1 MQAEYRDESAG
12 CGSTLC
18 PAVRNNVSHTE
29 TQLRSLKP
37 VRVNTVS
44 AQPNILLVMADQL
57 APSFLPIHGHPV
69 VQAPAI
75 DRLADNGVV
84 FNSAYS
90 NSPLCAPARFA
101 MMSGQRNS
109 RIGAYDNASE
119 LRASVPTFA
128 HHLRSLGYRTTLC
141 GKMHFIGPDQLHG
154 FERRLTTDIYP
165 ADFGW
170 TPNWEDPEGRFDW
183 WFHNMDSVVNAG
195 VAEATNQLDFDDE
208 VGFQAVRELRD
219 VARRSPDQ
227 PWFLTVSFSHPHD
240 PYAMRQRYWDRY
252 RHEDIELPRIG
263 LADVEGDPHS
273 TRLRHVSAMDAV
285 EITGEMVRNARHAYY
300 ACISYVDD
308 WLGLLLET
316 LDATG
321 MADNTAVLFTAD
333 HGDFLGERGLWYKM
347 SFFEPASRIPLIIS
361 APGTRRG
368 AAVSDPVSLYDV
380 LPTLVDLGGGDA
392 TGDLGHVVDG
402 SSLLPQLH
410 GDSDPDRTVLGE
422 YLGEGAVSPIF
433 MIRRQQYKYVWSA
446 PDGPQ
451 LFDLNADPDELHNLA
466 ANPAADAAT
475 ASTAREFRAEISQH
489 WDPERVFTEVVD
501 SQRARRVVD
510 RALRTGRYEPWD
522 HVPLPDSSN
531 QYMRNHL
538 SLNTVE
544 AERRYPRL
552 PSEHQGVV

>member
-1 MQAEYRDESAG
+1 MNG
-12 CGSTLC
+12 
-18 PAVRNNVSHTE
+18 
-29 TQLRSLKP
+29 
-37 VRVNTVS
+37 TVS
-44 AQPNILLVMADQL
+44 RQPNILLVMADQL
-57 APSFLPIHGHPV
+57 AASYLPSYGHSV

-75 DRLADNGVV
+75 DRLAGNGVL
-84 FNSAYS
+84 FTSAYS

-119 LRASVPTFA
+119 FRASVPTFA

-170 TPNWEDPEGRFDW
+170 APNWADPDGRFDW

-219 VARRSPDQ
+219 VARTSREQ
-227 PWFLTVSFSHPHD
+227 PWLLTVSFTHPHD

-252 RHEDIELPRIG
+252 LHSDIDMPRLG
-263 LADVEGDPHS
+263 VAEVEADPHS
-273 TRLRHVSAMDAV
+273 TRLRAVSAMDAV
-285 EITGEMVRNARHAYY
+285 EITDAMVRNARHAYY
-300 ACISYVDD
+300 AAISYLDD
-308 WLGLLLET
+308 WLALLLET

-321 MADNTAVLFTAD
+321 MADNTVVLFTAD

-347 SFFEPASRIPLIIS
+347 SFLEPATRIPLIIS
-361 APGTRRG
+361 APGAGQGLT
-368 AAVSDPVSLYDV
+368 VTDPVSLYDV

-392 TGDLGHVVDG
+392 TDDLGHVIDG
-402 SSLLPQLH
+402 ASLLPQLH
-410 GDSDPDRTVLGE
+410 GDGDPDRTVLGE
-422 YLGEGAVSPIF
+422 YLGEGAVAPIF

-451 LFDLNADPDELHNLA
+451 LFDLRADPDELRNLA
-466 ANPAADAAT
+466 AEPHLAT
-475 ASTAREFRAEISQH
+475 TAGNFRAEIDRH
-489 WDPERVFTEVVD
+489 WNPERIHAEVVD

-510 RALRTGRYEPWD
+510 RALRIGRYAPWE
-522 HVPLPDSSN
+522 HVPLPDSAN

-538 SLNTVE
+538 NLNLVE
-544 AERRYPRL
+544 AERRYPRP
-552 PSEHQGVV
+552 PSEHQGVI